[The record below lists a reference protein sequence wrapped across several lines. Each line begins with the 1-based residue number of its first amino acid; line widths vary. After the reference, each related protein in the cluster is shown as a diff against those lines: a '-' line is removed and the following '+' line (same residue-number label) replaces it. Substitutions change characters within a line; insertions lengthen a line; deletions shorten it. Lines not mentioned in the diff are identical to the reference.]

1 LNAARFVLS
10 FELTADADKVTES
23 IDLSMLAQ
31 LERVVA
37 QATDA
42 FESYDHTRALEL
54 SETFFWSFTDDYL
67 ELVKERA
74 YGQGGAS
81 PAARDSAVLAL
92 RQALSVITRLLAP
105 FVPFAAEEVWS
116 WWQRGS
122 VHLAPWPTDSEC
134 TVAGGLM
141 ASEGEPHALTA
152 AAGALMLIRKSKSDR
167 KLSMKADISSAQLVA
182 ATDELSLL
190 EACADDLRAAGRVAN
205 LVFAAG
211 DALELRS
218 VEFAEVSE

>member
-1 LNAARFVLS
+1 
-10 FELTADADKVTES
+10 
-23 IDLSMLAQ
+23 
-31 LERVVA
+31 
-37 QATDA
+37 
-42 FESYDHTRALEL
+42 
-54 SETFFWSFTDDYL
+54 
-67 ELVKERA
+67 
-74 YGQGGAS
+74 
-81 PAARDSAVLAL
+81 
-92 RQALSVITRLLAP
+92 
-105 FVPFAAEEVWS
+105 
-116 WWQRGS
+116 
-122 VHLAPWPTDSEC
+122 
-134 TVAGGLM
+134 M